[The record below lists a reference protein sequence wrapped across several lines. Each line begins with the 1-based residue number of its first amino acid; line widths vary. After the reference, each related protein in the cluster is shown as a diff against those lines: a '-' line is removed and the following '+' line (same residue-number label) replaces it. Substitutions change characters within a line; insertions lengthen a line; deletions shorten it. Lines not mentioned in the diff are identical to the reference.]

1 MRIGI
6 LAEKLGMSRYYDEN
20 SSNQAVTL
28 LKVSNCKVIS
38 IQSKDKNGYNS
49 VTLSHGKS
57 KKPNKPFK
65 SFLKKNNLNS
75 FLRSKE
81 FRVDSTESYRVGDV
95 INVTNFVAGQYVD
108 VSSNSIGKGFAGGM
122 KRHNFAGNRATHGVS
137 ISHRSHGSTGQ
148 CQDPGKVFKGKKMAG
163 RLGNKK
169 ITTHNLLILK
179 VDKEN
184 SLLVVKGAVPG
195 HKGCMV
201 RVIDAI
207 KKDQDIKVT
216 TETSLNGDDVKNT
229 KENLVTEQPDIGS
242 TEPENTEV
250 SPKNDEVKNTKEN
263 VIPEQSNKSPA
274 EAKSNDQ
281 EVDSEDGQDLKQVQ
295 TNKEEDKS

>member
-28 LKVSNCKVIS
+28 LKVSNCRVIS
-38 IQSKDKNGYNS
+38 IQSKDKNGYDS

-81 FRVDSTESYRVGDV
+81 FRVDSTESFRVGDE

-207 KKDQDIKVT
+207 KKDQDIKVP
-216 TETSLNGDDVKNT
+216 TETSQNGDDVKNT
-229 KENLVTEQPDIGS
+229 KENLVTENPNLGS
-242 TEPENTEV
+242 TEPKNTGV
-250 SPKNDEVKNTKEN
+250 STKNDEVKNTKEN
-263 VIPEQSNKSPA
+263 VIPEQSNESPP
-274 EAKSNDQ
+274 EAKSKDQ
-281 EVDSEDGQDLKQVQ
+281 EVDFENGQDLKQVQ

>member
-28 LKVSNCKVIS
+28 LKVTNCRVIS
-38 IQSKDKNGYNS
+38 IQSKDKNGYDS

-57 KKPNKPFK
+57 KKLNKPFK

-216 TETSLNGDDVKNT
+216 TETSQNGDDVKNT

-281 EVDSEDGQDLKQVQ
+281 EVDSEDGQDLKHVQ

>member
-28 LKVSNCKVIS
+28 LKVTNCRVIS
-38 IQSKDKNGYNS
+38 IQSKDKNGYDS

-81 FRVDSTESYRVGDV
+81 FRVDSTEKFKVGDE

-281 EVDSEDGQDLKQVQ
+281 EVDSEDDQDLKHVQ

>member
-38 IQSKDKNGYNS
+38 IQSKDKNGYDS

-281 EVDSEDGQDLKQVQ
+281 EVDSEDDQDLKHVQ

>member
-28 LKVSNCKVIS
+28 LKVTNCRVIS
-38 IQSKDKNGYNS
+38 IQSKDKNGYDS

-57 KKPNKPFK
+57 KKPNKPSK

-281 EVDSEDGQDLKQVQ
+281 EVDSEDDQDLKHVQ

>member
-1 MRIGI
+1 MRVGI

-20 SSNQAVTL
+20 SANQAVTL

-38 IQSKDKNGYNS
+38 IQNKDKNGYNS

-57 KKPNKPFK
+57 KNPSKPFK
-65 SFLKKNNLNS
+65 VFLKKNNLTAFS
-75 FLRSKE
+75 RSRE
-81 FRVDSTESYRVGDV
+81 FRLDSTEGFKVGDE
-95 INVTNFVAGQYVD
+95 INVSNFMEGQYVD

-169 ITTHNLLILK
+169 ITTQNLLVLK

-184 SLLVVKGAVPG
+184 NLLIVKGSVPG

-201 RVIDAI
+201 RVVDAI
-207 KKDQDIKVT
+207 KKEQDIK
-216 TETSLNGDDVKNT
+216 TSKEEMQNNENQQNI
-229 KENLVTEQPDIGS
+229 KENTVPENSSASSNETKVTES
-242 TEPENTEV
+242 TQNKNEV
-250 SPKNDEVKNTKEN
+250 RDTKVN
-263 VIPEQSNKSPA
+263 IATEQSSESQSIEITSEQGSDSDGKKDKTNEE
-274 EAKSNDQ
+274 EAKS
-281 EVDSEDGQDLKQVQ
+281 
-295 TNKEEDKS
+295 

>member
-6 LAEKLGMSRYYDEN
+6 LAEKLGMSRYYEEN

-38 IQSKDKNGYNS
+38 IQSKDKNGYDS

-81 FRVDSTESYRVGDV
+81 FRVDSTEKFKVGDE

-281 EVDSEDGQDLKQVQ
+281 EVDSEDDQDLKHVQ

>member
-1 MRIGI
+1 MRVGI
-6 LAEKLGMSRYYDEN
+6 LAEKLGMSRCYDK
-20 SSNQAVTL
+20 SSANHAVTL

-57 KKPNKPFK
+57 KNPSKPFK
-65 SFLKKNNLNS
+65 VFLKKNNLTAFS
-75 FLRSKE
+75 RSRE
-81 FRVDSTESYRVGDV
+81 FRLDSTEGFKAGDE
-95 INVTNFVAGQYVD
+95 INVSNFMEGQYVD

-169 ITTHNLLILK
+169 ITTQNLLVLK

-184 SLLVVKGAVPG
+184 NLLIVKGSVPG
-195 HKGCMV
+195 HKGSMV
-201 RVIDAI
+201 RVVDAI
-207 KKDQDIKVT
+207 KKEQDIKISKEEVQNNEDQQNIKENT
-216 TETSLNGDDVKNT
+216 VPENSSASLNET
-229 KENLVTEQPDIGS
+229 KITES
-242 TEPENTEV
+242 TQN
-250 SPKNDEVKNTKEN
+250 KDEVKDTKVN
-263 VIPEQSNKSPA
+263 IASEQPSESQSIEITSEQESDSDSKKHKTNEE
-274 EAKSNDQ
+274 EAKS
-281 EVDSEDGQDLKQVQ
+281 
-295 TNKEEDKS
+295 

>member
-6 LAEKLGMSRYYDEN
+6 LAEKLGMSRYYDKN
-20 SSNQAVTL
+20 SANHAVTL
-28 LKVSNCKVIS
+28 LKVSNCKVVS

-49 VTLSHGKS
+49 ITLSHGKS
-57 KKPNKPFK
+57 KNPNKPFK
-65 SFLKKNNLNS
+65 LFLKKNNLTAFS
-75 FLRSKE
+75 RSKE
-81 FRVDSTESYRVGDV
+81 FRLDSTEGFKVGDE
-95 INVTNFVAGQYVD
+95 INVSNFMEGQYVD

-169 ITTHNLLILK
+169 ITTQNLLVLKVDTENNLLI
-179 VDKEN
+179 
-184 SLLVVKGAVPG
+184 VKGSVPG

-207 KKDQDIKVT
+207 KKEQDIK
-216 TETSLNGDDVKNT
+216 TSKQTVQNNEEQQDQKENT
-229 KENLVTEQPDIGS
+229 KLENSSISSNETKVIESTQNKDEVRDTKVNTS
-242 TEPENTEV
+242 TEESNESQSSETV
-250 SPKNDEVKNTKEN
+250 SEQVSGSDSKQGKNNKE
-263 VIPEQSNKSPA
+263 
-274 EAKSNDQ
+274 EAKS
-281 EVDSEDGQDLKQVQ
+281 
-295 TNKEEDKS
+295 

>member
-28 LKVSNCKVIS
+28 LKVSNCRVIS
-38 IQSKDKNGYNS
+38 IQSKDKNGYDS
-49 VTLSHGKS
+49 ITLSHGKS

-65 SFLKKNNLNS
+65 SFLKKNNLKS

-81 FRVDSTESYRVGDV
+81 FRVDSTESFRVGDE
-95 INVTNFVAGQYVD
+95 INVTNFVVGQYVD

-216 TETSLNGDDVKNT
+216 TETSQNGDEVKNT
-229 KENLVTEQPDIGS
+229 KENFPTEQPNVDS
-242 TEPENTEV
+242 TEPKNTEM

-263 VIPEQSNKSPA
+263 SIPEQSNESLA

-281 EVDSEDGQDLKQVQ
+281 EVDLEDGQDLKQVQ

>member
-1 MRIGI
+1 
-6 LAEKLGMSRYYDEN
+6 
-20 SSNQAVTL
+20 
-28 LKVSNCKVIS
+28 
-38 IQSKDKNGYNS
+38 
-49 VTLSHGKS
+49 
-57 KKPNKPFK
+57 
-65 SFLKKNNLNS
+65 
-75 FLRSKE
+75 
-81 FRVDSTESYRVGDV
+81 
-95 INVTNFVAGQYVD
+95 
-108 VSSNSIGKGFAGGM
+108 M

-281 EVDSEDGQDLKQVQ
+281 EVDSEDDQDLKHVQ

>member
-28 LKVSNCKVIS
+28 LKVTNCRVIS
-38 IQSKDKNGYNS
+38 IQSKDKNGYDS

-57 KKPNKPFK
+57 KKLNKPFK

-81 FRVDSTESYRVGDV
+81 FRVDSTEKFKVGDE

-242 TEPENTEV
+242 TEPENAEV

-281 EVDSEDGQDLKQVQ
+281 EVDSEDDQDLKHVQ

>member
-1 MRIGI
+1 MGACSKAWCFS
-6 LAEKLGMSRYYDEN
+6 LSLSPY
-20 SSNQAVTL
+20 L
-28 LKVSNCKVIS
+28 S
-38 IQSKDKNGYNS
+38 IY
-49 VTLSHGKS
+49 
-57 KKPNKPFK
+57 
-65 SFLKKNNLNS
+65 
-75 FLRSKE
+75 
-81 FRVDSTESYRVGDV
+81 
-95 INVTNFVAGQYVD
+95 
-108 VSSNSIGKGFAGGM
+108 
-122 KRHNFAGNRATHGVS
+122 
-137 ISHRSHGSTGQ
+137 
-148 CQDPGKVFKGKKMAG
+148 
-163 RLGNKK
+163 
-169 ITTHNLLILK
+169 NLLILK

-184 SLLVVKGAVPG
+184 SLLVVKGAVPV

-263 VIPEQSNKSPA
+263 VIPEQSNKSRA

-281 EVDSEDGQDLKQVQ
+281 EVDSEDDQDLKHVQ

>member
-28 LKVSNCKVIS
+28 LKVTNCRVIS
-38 IQSKDKNGYNS
+38 IQSKDKNGYDS

-57 KKPNKPFK
+57 KKLNKPFK

-274 EAKSNDQ
+274 EAKSNDP
-281 EVDSEDGQDLKQVQ
+281 EVDSEDGQNLKQVQ

>member
-1 MRIGI
+1 MRVGI
-6 LAEKLGMSRYYDEN
+6 LAEKLGMSRYYDK
-20 SSNQAVTL
+20 SSANHAVTL

-57 KKPNKPFK
+57 KNPSKPLKV
-65 SFLKKNNLNS
+65 FLKKNNLS
-75 FLRSKE
+75 AFSRSRE
-81 FRVDSTESYRVGDV
+81 FRLDSTEGFKVGDE
-95 INVTNFVAGQYVD
+95 INVSNFMEGQYVD

-169 ITTHNLLILK
+169 ITTQNLLVLKVDTENNLLI
-179 VDKEN
+179 
-184 SLLVVKGAVPG
+184 VKGSVPG

-201 RVIDAI
+201 RVVDAI
-207 KKDQDIKVT
+207 KKEQDIK
-216 TETSLNGDDVKNT
+216 TSKEAVQNNEDQQNV
-229 KENLVTEQPDIGS
+229 KENTVSENSNTGLNETNASESKEIKDEVRDTKVNIATEQSSENQS
-242 TEPENTEV
+242 TEIT
-250 SPKNDEVKNTKEN
+250 S
-263 VIPEQSNKSPA
+263 EQESDSDSKQDKTNIE
-274 EAKSNDQ
+274 EAKS
-281 EVDSEDGQDLKQVQ
+281 
-295 TNKEEDKS
+295 

>member
-6 LAEKLGMSRYYDEN
+6 LAEKLGMSRYYDES

-28 LKVSNCKVIS
+28 LKVSNCRVIS
-38 IQSKDKNGYNS
+38 IQSKDKNGYDS

-81 FRVDSTESYRVGDV
+81 FRVDSTESFRVGDE
-95 INVTNFVAGQYVD
+95 INVTNFVVGQYVD

-207 KKDQDIKVT
+207 KKDQDIKVP
-216 TETSLNGDDVKNT
+216 TETSQNGDDAKNI
-229 KENLVTEQPDIGS
+229 KENLATEQSNVGP
-242 TEPENTEV
+242 TEP
-250 SPKNDEVKNTKEN
+250 KNTKEN
-263 VIPEQSNKSPA
+263 VIPEQSNKSPV
-274 EAKSNDQ
+274 EAKSKDQ
-281 EVDSEDGQDLKQVQ
+281 EVDSENGQDLKQVQ

>member
-28 LKVSNCKVIS
+28 LKVSNCRVIS
-38 IQSKDKNGYNS
+38 IQSKDKNGYDS

-81 FRVDSTESYRVGDV
+81 FRVDSTESFRVGDE
-95 INVTNFVAGQYVD
+95 INVTNFVVGQYVD

-216 TETSLNGDDVKNT
+216 TETSQNGDDVKNI
-229 KENLVTEQPDIGS
+229 KENLVTEQPNVGS
-242 TEPENTEV
+242 TEPKNTEV
-250 SPKNDEVKNTKEN
+250 SPKNEEVKNTKEN
-263 VIPEQSNKSPA
+263 VITEQSNESLA
-274 EAKSNDQ
+274 EAKGNDQ